1 MYKVYYNNS
10 AFASDVTFLNE
21 FDVLADA
28 EMALSEFML
37 KSKHIIGIIM
47 KDNLPIRTYFANND

>member
-21 FDVLADA
+21 FEVLADA

-47 KDNLPIRTYFANND
+47 ENNIPIRTYFANND

>member
-47 KDNLPIRTYFANND
+47 KGNLPIRTYFANND